1 MSAWSRLHSNH
12 FRADWIE
19 DVSRSA
25 VLLDLEMQA
34 YCESQEN
41 DGIFRLSKV
50 SRESTTESAEADIAE
65 LVRVGRWEILPNEGA
80 QLARLTYWDLDSGD
94 GGQRTSD
101 QVRATRNADRIRAAC
116 SRGNHSECPETKWC
130 RKEKTSRRDS
140 RKDSRGNSRKES
152 DRREG
157 EGREVNSTSP
167 ALSGQNLPSPAPGG
181 AAPSEPAPAD
191 PSEAGAP
198 VADDE
203 DYTPPPKR
211 KWKVG

>member
-1 MSAWSRLHSNH
+1 M
-12 FRADWIE
+12 
-19 DVSRSA
+19 
-25 VLLDLEMQA
+25 LLDLEMQA

-50 SRESTTESAEADIAE
+50 SRESTTETAEADIAE
-65 LVRVGRWEILPNEGA
+65 LVRVGRWEILPKEGA

-157 EGREVNSTSP
+157 EGREVNNTSP
-167 ALSGQNLPSPAPGG
+167 ALSGQNLDSPAPGG
-181 AAPSEPAPAD
+181 AARPEPTPAD

-203 DYTPPPKR
+203 PPSKP
-211 KWKVG
+211 WEAII